1 MWRFQRWQ
9 GQGCALQFCL
19 CTPADGARTRTGE
32 PRKGKSMQ
40 CGRLQ
45 VTLCPKAAVK
55 QVHSRSRAAAL
66 TRQGGFPVNS
76 TELRLDTPASISSHK
91 LDSIIW
97 CNARVDGEKSLV
109 NIEPGAAA
117 ARHFCVDVLANFE
130 LPAPWRR
137 RGLQVIGSR
146 WSRLFTL
153 CAQFGTPASGL
164 RIDGCRTCAAT
175 GNGANDYK
183 RFGSKWR
190 RQASHLHQ
198 LGHKIW
204 GSLY

>member
-9 GQGCALQFCL
+9 GQGVLYNSVCVPLLMVA
-19 CTPADGARTRTGE
+19 GTRTGE

-40 CGRLQ
+40 CGRLK

-55 QVHSRSRAAAL
+55 VHSRSRAAAP

-76 TELRLDTPASISSHK
+76 TELRLDTPASISSHE

-146 WSRLFTL
+146 WSRIFTL

-164 RIDGCRTCAAT
+164 RIDGCRTCA

>member
-1 MWRFQRWQ
+1 MRPIAGNAVPQSGRLTGPQ
-9 GQGCALQFCL
+9 PVASRCSKASRRLSGEL
-19 CTPADGARTRTGE
+19 DGAEIGHSSVDFQPQTG
-32 PRKGKSMQ
+32 Q
-40 CGRLQ
+40 YHL
-45 VTLCPKAAVK
+45 
-55 QVHSRSRAAAL
+55 
-66 TRQGGFPVNS
+66 
-76 TELRLDTPASISSHK
+76 
-91 LDSIIW
+91 
-97 CNARVDGEKSLV
+97 CNACVDGEKSLV